1 MKILSRFILPCLFAL
16 ASFSVSA
23 ADLGLPGTYRCG
35 EHTVSISADADQARL
50 RLGGRW
56 LTFMPAL
63 SASGAKYELE
73 GAPDSWVWNKGADYF
88 INLPETG
95 EVACTAVLPAPQVFS
110 AGGNEPGWRL
120 DLDEKGAMLTFLD
133 ATPISAPLNA
143 DPEPTS
149 DGRRVRFGAASASIA
164 DSLCRDSATGMPHPY
179 TVGVET
185 ADATFTGCGGAP
197 LALLAGVTWKVA
209 SLAGQP
215 IPDGVVPTLLFDE
228 NGTVSGF
235 SGCNRFTGSFQLTGE
250 GLTFGL
256 LAMTRMACPETQMNT
271 EQALSAV
278 LDSTTRFDMSE
289 TGTLLL
295 VSNDTN
301 VLEAKP

>member
-1 MKILSRFILPCLFAL
+1 MKILSRFILLCLFAL
-16 ASFSVSA
+16 ASVPASA

-35 EHTVSISADADQARL
+35 EHMVSISADADQARL

-56 LTFMPAL
+56 LTFMPAR

-73 GAPDSWVWNKGADYF
+73 GAPDSWVWNKGADYL
-88 INLPETG
+88 ISLPETG
-95 EVACTAVLPAPQVFS
+95 EVTCTAVLLAPQVFS

-133 ATPISAPLNA
+133 AAPISAPLNTG
-143 DPEPTS
+143 PEPTS
-149 DGRRVRFGAASASIA
+149 DGRRVRFGSASATIA
-164 DSLCRDSATGMPHPY
+164 DSLCRDLATGMPHPY
-179 TVGVET
+179 TVRVET

-197 LALLAGVTWKVA
+197 LALLVGLTWNVA
-209 SLAGQP
+209 SLDGQP
-215 IPDGVVPTLLFDE
+215 IPEGVVPTLLFDE
-228 NGTVSGF
+228 NGTVSGY
-235 SGCNRFTGSFQLTGE
+235 SGCNRFTGSFHLTGE
-250 GLTFGL
+250 GLTFGP

-278 LDSTTRFDMSE
+278 LASTTRFDMSE

-301 VLEAKP
+301 ALEAKP